1 MAHVPTSSNTSFFRN
16 ELSLQVERIRSE
28 INSSFSEMIKVLE
41 ERRDLLLRQ
50 LDTLSRDHN
59 IFPKSPQSGEEKNS
73 LLSHLGYNQKVSPEK
88 LYELKFNLDPNLT
101 LCLHNIGLI
110 QVTLT
115 NSLNLQMDNIITSQR
130 DNYTPCKVGC

>member
-1 MAHVPTSSNTSFFRN
+1 MAHVPSSPNTSSFLKDEF
-16 ELSLQVERIRSE
+16 SLQVEYIRSE
-28 INSSFSEMIKVLE
+28 RTSSFSKMIKVLE

-50 LDTLSRDHN
+50 LDTLSQDHN
-59 IFPKSPQSGEEKNS
+59 IFPEHFQSGEKNS
-73 LLSHLGYNQKVSPEK
+73 LLSHLGFIRGVRPEK

-115 NSLNLQMDNIITSQR
+115 NYLNLQMDNIITSQR
-130 DNYTPCKVGC
+130 ATPHAR